1 MADQTL
7 LPEKPF
13 QYLVHLFDT
22 STTYDV
28 HEFLTHSKIYTSRD
42 YGSSFSDAYAFRIV
56 VDPEIFKKY
65 QGLLKQFKGSIS
77 SKFYQ
82 FTQVSITKVEVFPDL
97 NRFMILENRIVPINT
112 PWEQINKS
120 QSHLLELL
128 RTAKET
134 IDFQNIGNA
143 SRTLLQNLSTIIFK
157 PEKHKPENPDIDVS
171 EAKFKNRLHTYIRCE
186 LGGSE
191 NKELRDYALSVVTTA
206 EKSIDLSNKLT
217 HDLNA
222 NSLMAEFCVIS
233 TITVISILKLIDK

>member
-1 MADQTL
+1 MTDQTL
-7 LPEKPF
+7 LPKKPF
-13 QYLVHLFDT
+13 QYLLHLFDT

-28 HEFLTHSKIYTSRD
+28 HEFLSHSKVYTSRD
-42 YGSSFSDAYAFRIV
+42 YSSGFSDAYAFRIV

-65 QGLLKQFKGSIS
+65 QSILKQFKVSIS

-82 FTQVSITKVEVFPDL
+82 FTQIPITKVDVFPDL

-120 QSHLLELL
+120 QNNLLEQL

-134 IDFQNIGNA
+134 VDFQNIGNT
-143 SRTLLQNLSTIIFK
+143 SRTLLQNLSSIIFK
-157 PEKHKPENPDIDVS
+157 PEKHKPEKPDIDVS
-171 EAKFKNRLHTYIRCE
+171 EAKFKNRLHTYIKYE

-191 NKELRDYALSVVTTA
+191 NKELRDYAISVVTTA

-233 TITVISILKLIDK
+233 TIAVISLLKLIDK